1 MSMKARI
8 MLAAAL
14 AVLAGPAAAQK
25 KPAAAAGKPAAT
37 KPAAAKP
44 AAKPGGAGGA
54 CVTCHAKVNPN
65 IVKDW
70 ELSRH
75 SQVEVDCT
83 ACHGAAHKS
92 KDDFAKA
99 TMPTPDTCAQCHDA
113 QVAQFKKGKHAFAW
127 AAVKAMPTFH
137 YQPVAIR
144 EGLKGCGG
152 CHKIGLKTA
161 EEQAELR
168 KGRGAVR
175 ERLLRRLPHA
185 PPLLEGGGPPPRGL
199 PDLSHGGSIT
209 RSGRCTAAPSTAS
222 GTHSSRRA
230 RSRST
235 RPPRPAR
242 RATCRRATTRSAP
255 PGASSPS
262 ACRSPRT
269 TRSGRRIA
277 SRSCRGSAC
286 STVGQP
292 HRPARGGEG
301 RRRRAPDGGGVATE
315 RTKMLKTATSAT
327 PRVREGPAPAVGRP
341 NPRRGPPHGG
351 GIRTI
356 AALYQEGILPK
367 PKDYAPVPDL
377 LTFHDAPTPIEQKL
391 FVMFLEHR
399 MRAFQGAFHAN
410 PDYANW
416 YGWSEMP
423 RDLVEIG
430 RRRRRSGAST
440 ARRRRRR
447 RRRAAAPS
455 RRGFKREAPVGGAC
469 LAFFTGGKGADLDR
483 RPRPAR
489 GSTGSP
495 RAVDESRSP

>member
-25 KPAAAAGKPAAT
+25 KPAAPAGKPAAT
-37 KPAAAKP
+37 KPAASKP
-44 AAKPGGAGGA
+44 GAKPGGAGGA

-75 SQVEVDCT
+75 SKVEVDCT

-99 TMPTPDTCAQCHDA
+99 TMRTPDTCAQCHAA
-113 QVAQFKKGKHAFAW
+113 QVAQFKKGKHALAW

-168 KGRGAVR
+168 KVAGPYGNASCDACHTRHLFSIAEARRPEACQTCHMGFDHPQWEMYSSSKHGVRNALKQMGAIPEHSAAPTCQTCHMQEGNHEVRTAWGFLAVR
-175 ERLLRRLPHA
+175 LPFPEDDPQWKADRITILQGLGVLDPSGNPTGRLEVVKAADVARLTEEA
-185 PPLLEGGGPPPRGL
+185 W
-199 PDLSHGGSIT
+199 
-209 RSGRCTAAPSTAS
+209 
-222 GTHSSRRA
+222 
-230 RSRST
+230 
-235 RPPRPAR
+235 
-242 RATCRRATTRSAP
+242 
-255 PGASSPS
+255 
-262 ACRSPRT
+262 
-269 TRSGRRIA
+269 
-277 SRSCRGSAC
+277 
-286 STVGQP
+286 Q
-292 HRPARGGEG
+292 
-301 RRRRAPDGGGVATE
+301 TE
-315 RTKMLKTATSAT
+315 RTKMLKTCNQCHSGEFAKVQLQQSDGMIRDADHAMA
-327 PRVREGPAPAVGRP
+327 EA
-341 NPRRGPPHGG
+341 
-351 GIRTI
+351 IRTI
-356 AALYQEGILPK
+356 AGLYKDGILPK
-367 PKDYAPVPDL
+367 PKDYAFPFPDL

-416 YGWSEMP
+416 YGWSEMA
-423 RDLVEIG
+423 RDLVEIKAEAATL
-430 RRRRRSGAST
+430 RREHG
-440 ARRRRRR
+440 
-447 RRRAAAPS
+447 AAAPA
-455 RRGFKREAPVGGAC
+455 K
-469 LAFFTGGKGADLDR
+469 K
-483 RPRPAR
+483 
-489 GSTGSP
+489 
-495 RAVDESRSP
+495 

>member
-168 KGRGAVR
+168 KVAGPYGQ
-175 ERLLRRLPHA
+175 RLLRRLPHA
-185 PPLLEGGGPPPRGL
+185 PPLLEGGGPPARGL
-199 PDLSHGGSIT
+199 PDLSHGVRSPAVGDVQRLQARRQERTQADGRDPGALGRPDLPDLPHAGGQPRGPDGLGLPRRPPAVPRGRPAVEGGSHHDPA
-209 RSGRCTAAPSTAS
+209 GA
-222 GTHSSRRA
+222 RRA
-230 RSRST
+230 RSR
-235 RPPRPAR
+235 
-242 RATCRRATTRSAP
+242 RATP
-255 PGASSPS
+255 PAG
-262 ACRSPRT
+262 
-269 TRSGRRIA
+269 
-277 SRSCRGSAC
+277 SR
-286 STVGQP
+286 
-292 HRPARGGEG
+292 
-301 RRRRAPDGGGVATE
+301 
-315 RTKMLKTATSAT
+315 
-327 PRVREGPAPAVGRP
+327 
-341 NPRRGPPHGG
+341 
-351 GIRTI
+351 
-356 AALYQEGILPK
+356 
-367 PKDYAPVPDL
+367 
-377 LTFHDAPTPIEQKL
+377 
-391 FVMFLEHR
+391 
-399 MRAFQGAFHAN
+399 
-410 PDYANW
+410 W
-416 YGWSEMP
+416 
-423 RDLVEIG
+423 
-430 RRRRRSGAST
+430 
-440 ARRRRRR
+440 
-447 RRRAAAPS
+447 
-455 RRGFKREAPVGGAC
+455 
-469 LAFFTGGKGADLDR
+469 
-483 RPRPAR
+483 
-489 GSTGSP
+489 
-495 RAVDESRSP
+495 